1 MNKLNED
8 ILVPVIGVL
17 VGLIIFGV
25 CLYIDYGYKL
35 SYVGVHS
42 FEVQGITYKLA
53 LSFDG
58 TGELS
63 SERINYKTPISW
75 EKSYDESINIVA
87 ADAIPFCIQTCY
99 RGDKDFMIR
108 DHKVF
113 TNNQAA
119 HANAQDPK
127 YFVPLK

>member
-1 MNKLNED
+1 MNKLIEK
-8 ILVPVIGVL
+8 IPVPVIGVL

-63 SERINYKTPISW
+63 SERYNYKTPISW
-75 EKSYDESINIVA
+75 DKSYDETITIVA
-87 ADAIPFCIQTCY
+87 ADAIPFCIQTCF
-99 RGDKDFMIR
+99 RGERDFKIR

-113 TNNQAA
+113 TNTEAA
-119 HANAQDPK
+119 RANAQDPK